1 MKKLKKN
8 AAGIDIGAKDIFVA
22 LEDGTVKIFKTFTED
37 LNSCASFLKNNDV
50 ESIAMEATG
59 NYWVILYMILESY
72 GFDVWLVDGRETK
85 QVPGRKTDVK
95 DCQWI
100 QQLHSYGLLN
110 RCFTLE
116 EEMKNLRSYNRIRED
131 HLRSASM
138 HIQHM
143 QKALIEMNI
152 RLKEVISQIH
162 GASGMKIIESIL
174 SGERDKKK
182 LTSLC
187 NKTILKNKRK
197 EVEKSLEG
205 YYTEA
210 GLFALKQAYD
220 SYQFYQQQIA
230 LCDEEIEKQLKKLGG
245 DKKDEDLEK
254 KRKPIRHNKPK
265 VKNLGANLIGLYKGY
280 DPTVIEGMTDYS
292 WLKLTAEIGYDL
304 SKWKTEKNFTS
315 WLGLAP
321 GQNNSGKK
329 KKPKKKRTINSAGQ
343 VFKDMAFGL
352 INNKNSAIGEFGRRI
367 RSRKG
372 GVIAIKAMARK
383 LAILYWKLFIEGIE
397 YVKQTTED
405 YKKKLRERKE
415 KNIRKL
421 AKDLNIHIIDNE
433 LIT

>member
-22 LEDGTVKIFKTFTED
+22 LDDGTVKSFKTFTED
-37 LNSCASFLKNNDV
+37 FISCANYLKLNNV
-50 ESIAMEATG
+50 ESVAMEATG
-59 NYWVILYMILESY
+59 NYWVILYMILENF

-116 EEMKNLRSYNRIRED
+116 EDMKNLRGYNRIRED
-131 HLRSASM
+131 HIRSASM

-162 GASGMKIIESIL
+162 GVSGMKIIEAIL

-187 NKTILKNKRK
+187 DKRIIKNKRN

-210 GLFALKQAYD
+210 GLFALRQAYD
-220 SYQFYQQQIA
+220 SHQFYQQQIV
-230 LCDEEIEKQLKKLGG
+230 LCDAEIEKQLKKLGG
-245 DKKDEDLEK
+245 NKDDEDLGK
-254 KRKPIRHNKPK
+254 NRKPIRHNKPK
-265 VKNLGANLIGLYKGY
+265 VKNLGANLIGLHNGY
-280 DPTVIEGMTDYS
+280 DSTVLEGMTDYS

-304 SKWKTEKNFTS
+304 SKWKTEKHFTS

-329 KKPKKKRTINSAGQ
+329 KKSKKKRKVNYAGQ
-343 VFKDMAFGL
+343 VFKDIAFGL
-352 INNKNSAIGEFGRRI
+352 INNKNSTLGEFGRRI

-372 GVIAIKAMARK
+372 GILAIKAMARK
-383 LAILYWKLFIEGIE
+383 IAILYWKLFMEGMD
-397 YVKQTTED
+397 YVKQNIQD
-405 YKKKLRERKE
+405 YRQKLRERKE
-415 KNIRKL
+415 KNIRNL
-421 AKDLNIHIIDNE
+421 AKELNMQIVKNE
-433 LIT
+433 IYT

>member
-1 MKKLKKN
+1 MKKLKSN
-8 AAGIDIGAKDIFVA
+8 VAGIDIGAKDIFVA
-22 LEDGTVKIFKTFTED
+22 LEDGTVKSFKTFTED
-37 LNSCASFLKNNDV
+37 FTLCANFLALNKV
-50 ESIAMEATG
+50 ESVAMEATG
-59 NYWVILYMILESY
+59 NYWVILYMILENF

-187 NKTILKNKRK
+187 DKRILKNKRN

-210 GLFALKQAYD
+210 GLFALRQAYD

-230 LCDEEIEKQLKKLGG
+230 LCDVEIEEQLKKSGN
-245 DKKDEDLEK
+245 DKDDKDLEK
-254 KRKPIRHNKPK
+254 RRKPIRHNKPK
-265 VKNLGANLIGLYKGY
+265 VKNLGANLIGLHKGY
-280 DPTVIEGMTDYS
+280 DPTVLEGMTDYS

-304 SKWKTEKNFTS
+304 SKWSTEKKFTS

-321 GQNNSGKK
+321 GQNHSGKK
-329 KKPKKKRTINSAGQ
+329 KKSKKRRKVNYAGQ
-343 VFKDMAFGL
+343 VFKDVAFGL
-352 INNKNSAIGEFGRRI
+352 INNKNSALGEFGRRI

-372 GVIAIKAMARK
+372 GIVAIKAMARK
-383 LAILYWKLFIEGIE
+383 LAILYWKLFMEGMD
-397 YVKQTTED
+397 YVKQNAQN
-405 YKKKLRERKE
+405 YKQKLKERKE
-415 KNIRKL
+415 KNIKKL
-421 AKDLNIHIIDNE
+421 AKELNMQIIDNKSY
-433 LIT
+433 T

>member
-1 MKKLKKN
+1 MKKLRKN
-8 AAGIDIGAKDIFVA
+8 VAGIDIGAKDIFVA
-22 LEDGTVKIFKTFTED
+22 LEDGPVKSFKTFTED
-37 LNSCASFLKNNDV
+37 FKLCANYLKDNNV
-50 ESIAMEATG
+50 KSVAMEATG
-59 NYWVILYMILESY
+59 SYWIILYMILENA
-72 GFDVWLVDGRETK
+72 GFEVWLVDGRETK

-131 HLRSASM
+131 HIRSSSM
-138 HIQHM
+138 HILHM

-162 GASGMKIIESIL
+162 GASGMKIIEAIL
-174 SGERDKKK
+174 AGERDKEK

-187 NKTILKNKRK
+187 NKTILKNKRN
-197 EVEKSLEG
+197 EVKKSLEG

-220 SYQFYQQQIA
+220 SYQFYQHQIS
-230 LCDEEIEKQLKKLGG
+230 LCDGEIEKQLIKLGG
-245 DKKDEDLEK
+245 DKKDEDLDT

-265 VKNLGANLIGLYKGY
+265 VKNLGANLIGLHKGY
-280 DPTVIEGMTDYS
+280 DPTVLEGMTDYS
-292 WLKLTAEIGYDL
+292 WLKLTAELGYDL
-304 SKWKTEKNFTS
+304 SKWKTEKHFTS
-315 WLGLAP
+315 WAGLAP

-329 KKPKKKRTINSAGQ
+329 RQSRKKRNVNHVGQ
-343 VFKDMAFGL
+343 VFKDIAFGL

-372 GVIAIKAMARK
+372 AVVAIKTMARK
-383 LAILYWKLFIEGIE
+383 LAILYWKLSMEGID
-397 YVKQTTED
+397 YVKENAEN
-405 YKKKLRERKE
+405 YRKKLRERKE
-415 KNIRKL
+415 KNLKKL
-421 AKDLNIHIIDNE
+421 AKELNMQVIESKLNA
-433 LIT
+433 

>member
-1 MKKLKKN
+1 MKKLKN
-8 AAGIDIGAKDIFVA
+8 NVAGIDIGAKEIFVA
-22 LEDGTVKIFKTFTED
+22 LEDGTVKSFKTFTVD
-37 LNSCASFLKNNDV
+37 FNSCASYLKSHGV

-59 NYWVILYMILESY
+59 SYWVILYMILENF

-131 HLRSASM
+131 HIRSASM

-162 GASGMKIIESIL
+162 GASGMKIIGAIL
-174 SGERDKKK
+174 NGERDKKK

-187 NKTILKNKRK
+187 NKTILKNKK
-197 EVEKSLEG
+197 NEVEKSLEG

-220 SYQFYQQQIA
+220 SYQFYQQQIV
-230 LCDEEIEKQLKKLGG
+230 LCDAEIEKQLKKLGN
-245 DKKDEDLEK
+245 DKDDKDLETR
-254 KRKPIRHNKPK
+254 RKPIRHNKPK
-265 VKNLGANLIGLYKGY
+265 VKNLGANLIGLHKGY
-280 DPTVIEGMTDYS
+280 DPTILEGMTDYS

-304 SKWKTEKNFTS
+304 SKWSTEKKFTS

-321 GQNNSGKK
+321 GQNHSGKK
-329 KKPKKKRTINSAGQ
+329 KRSKKKRNTNPAGQ
-343 VFKDMAFGL
+343 VFKDIAFGL
-352 INNKNSAIGEFGRRI
+352 INNKKSALGEFGRRI

-372 GVIAIKAMARK
+372 GIVAIKAMARK
-383 LAILYWKLFIEGIE
+383 LAILYWKLFMEGMD
-397 YVKQTTED
+397 YVKQNAQD
-405 YKKKLRERKE
+405 YRQKLRERKE
-415 KNIRKL
+415 KNIKKL
-421 AKDLNIHIIDNE
+421 AKELNMQIVENKAY
-433 LIT
+433 T

>member
-22 LEDGTVKIFKTFTED
+22 LEDGTVKSFKTFTED
-37 LNSCASFLKNNDV
+37 LNLCASFLKNNDV

-72 GFDVWLVDGRETK
+72 SFDVWLVDGRETK

-220 SYQFYQQQIA
+220 SYQFYKQQID
-230 LCDEEIEKQLKKLGG
+230 LCDIEIEKQLKKLGG
-245 DKKDEDLEK
+245 NKSDKDLNK

-265 VKNLGANLIGLYKGY
+265 VKNLGSNLIGLYKGY
-280 DPTVIEGMTDYS
+280 DPTVLEGMTDYS
-292 WLKLTAEIGYDL
+292 WLKLTAEIGCDL
-304 SKWKTEKNFTS
+304 SKWKTEKHFTS

-329 KKPKKKRTINSAGQ
+329 KKSKKKRTINSAGQ

-372 GVIAIKAMARK
+372 GVIAVKAMARK

-421 AKDLNIHIIDNE
+421 AKELNMHIVENE
-433 LIT
+433 MLE

>member
-1 MKKLKKN
+1 MKKLRKN
-8 AAGIDIGAKDIFVA
+8 VAGIDIGAKNIFVA
-22 LEDGTVKIFKTFTED
+22 IEDGTVKTFKTFTED
-37 LNSCASFLKNNDV
+37 YNTCAHYLKQNSV
-50 ESIAMEATG
+50 ESVAMEATG
-59 NYWVILYMILESY
+59 NYWVILYMLLEQFD
-72 GFDVWLVDGRETK
+72 FDVWLVDGRETK

-110 RCFTLE
+110 RCFTLD

-131 HLRSASM
+131 HIRSASM

-162 GASGMKIIESIL
+162 GASGMKIIKAIL

-187 NKTILKNKRK
+187 SKAILKNKRK
-197 EVEKSLEG
+197 EVEKSLEA

-220 SYQFYQQQIA
+220 SYQFYQNQIKQ
-230 LCDEEIEKQLKKLGG
+230 CDAEIEKQLIKLGG
-245 DKKDEDLEK
+245 DRQDKDLGK

-265 VKNLGANLIGLYKGY
+265 VKNLGANLIGLHNGI

-292 WLKLTAEIGYDL
+292 WLKLTAETGYDL
-304 SKWKTEKNFTS
+304 SRWKTEKHFTS
-315 WLGLAP
+315 WTGLAP

-329 KKPKKKRTINSAGQ
+329 NKSRKKRKVNQVGQ
-343 VFKDMAFGL
+343 VFKEIAFGL

-372 GVIAIKAMARK
+372 GVVAIKAMARK
-383 LAILYWKLFIEGIE
+383 LAILYWKLFMEGME
-397 YVKQTTED
+397 YVKEHAES
-405 YKKKLRERKE
+405 YKKKLKERKQ
-415 KNIRKL
+415 KNLKKL
-421 AKDLNIHIIDNE
+421 AKELNVQIIDNKM
-433 LIT
+433 LA

>member
-1 MKKLKKN
+1 MRKLKHN
-8 AAGIDIGAKDIFVA
+8 VAGIDIGAKSIFVA
-22 LEDGTVKIFKTFTED
+22 LEDGTVESFFTFTED
-37 LNSCASFLKNNDV
+37 FHECARFLKSRKVD
-50 ESIAMEATG
+50 SIAMEATG
-59 NYWVILYMILESY
+59 NYWVILYMILEIHD
-72 GFDVWLVDGRETK
+72 FDVWLVDGRETK

-131 HLRSASM
+131 HIRSASM

-162 GASGMKIIESIL
+162 GASGMKVIEAIL

-187 NKTILKNKRK
+187 DSRILKNKREK
-197 EVEKSLEG
+197 VEKSLEG

-220 SYQFYQQQIA
+220 SYQFYQQQIQQ
-230 LCDEEIEKQLKKLGG
+230 CDVEIEKQLNKLG
-245 DKKDEDLEK
+245 DNKNDEDLPQ

-265 VKNLGANLIGLYKGY
+265 VKNLGANLISLFRGY
-280 DPTVIEGMTDYS
+280 DPTVIEGFTDYS
-292 WLKLTAEIGYDL
+292 WLKLTAETGYDL
-304 SKWKTEKNFTS
+304 SKWKTEKHFTS

-329 KKPKKKRTINSAGQ
+329 KQSKKKRNTNAAGQ
-343 VFKDMAFGL
+343 VFKDIAFGL
-352 INNKNSAIGEFGRRI
+352 INNKNPGVGEFGRRI

-372 GVIAIKAMARK
+372 SVVAIKAMARK
-383 LAILYWKLFIEGIE
+383 LAILYWKLFMEGMD
-397 YVKQTTED
+397 YVKQNAQD
-405 YKKKLRERKE
+405 YRQKLRERKE

-421 AKDLNIHIIDNE
+421 AKELDVQIVDNKAY
-433 LIT
+433 T